1 MQERKSLDGGRVWV
15 GWAGGGGASLTRQV
29 SWCGEKE
36 GECQKSSAARIG
48 RLAFNVVIISMM
60 GGGGGGRGRLR
71 AARGGAPLR
80 PVRGRPETPQVK
92 DKVYR
97 LKLTMQVPSKLCN

>member
-1 MQERKSLDGGRVWV
+1 MHAACFPPQTQRAQMGGRVWV

-60 GGGGGGRGRLR
+60 GGGRGKWSTARCAGRRTSTPC
-71 AARGGAPLR
+71 ARQAGDSTG
-80 PVRGRPETPQVK
+80 
-92 DKVYR
+92 
-97 LKLTMQVPSKLCN
+97 